1 MHHHWSTFCCN
12 LFLQVIWFGYLLIIS
27 SCNLYQS
34 FCLINVVPQISVRPR
49 SQTKFFGCETFC
61 PCLNIIIHHPLYIP
75 WSSTQCVCHIHTLH
89 YLPYSIAFSWSH
101 RIVKACSQHHLTQ
114 LETKALSRSPT
125 RHRRVLSRSICRCVS
140 RWQAH
145 SLQFR
150 NKTRWSIVI
159 SYDPYSMDK
168 CPMTLLSLCKS
179 FTSYWM
185 VHSNPTAPFNLTKC
199 IYFIWEQPHFS
210 TQFVVVY
217 MNEDICAKKQALY
230 IFCLI

>member
-1 MHHHWSTFCCN
+1 MWYLKFQYDLVRKPS
-12 LFLQVIWFGYLLIIS
+12 FLVAKRFAIAWILLS
-27 SCNLYQS
+27 
-34 FCLINVVPQISVRPR
+34 
-49 SQTKFFGCETFC
+49 
-61 PCLNIIIHHPLYIP
+61 IIHYIYP
-75 WSSTQCVCHIHTLH
+75 DQARNVFVTYTHTLTS
-89 YLPYSIAFSWSH
+89 LSAIAFSWSH

-159 SYDPYSMDK
+159 SYDPYSMYK

-217 MNEDICAKKQALY
+217 MNEDICANKQALY